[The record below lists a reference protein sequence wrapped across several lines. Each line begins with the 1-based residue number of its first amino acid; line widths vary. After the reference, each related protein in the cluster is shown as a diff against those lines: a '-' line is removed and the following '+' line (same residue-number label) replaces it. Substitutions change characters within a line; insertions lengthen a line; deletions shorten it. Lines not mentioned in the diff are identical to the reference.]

1 MGDIR
6 AEIQE
11 AKAKKARGEPLT
23 LRERRIINL
32 HIWNKGESGCP
43 GGRELSITSEI
54 KRALEKVPRGKKK
67 TRLQLLVTAIL
78 EKAIKKKDVK
88 LMAEIWRHI
97 DGMPKQAVD
106 VQGKI
111 ETATWSELL
120 KKIED
125 KNANS
130 K

>member
-11 AKAKKARGEPLT
+11 AKDKKARGEPLT

-67 TRLQLLVTAIL
+67 TRLHELVTAIL

-120 KKIED
+120 KKLED
-125 KNANS
+125 KNANNR
-130 K
+130 